1 MAEILLNTNSPVK
14 HKVFWR
20 GEVRE
25 ADDLPTVKVY
35 DIYHDDPVLP
45 DHEPYQQEDVVYE
58 TEATRC
64 ETDIGVYEVYLPYAL
79 TKRPRT
85 FLFVWTYEV
94 EGELFTK
101 EHKIFVV
108 KPYVDLAQAIYS
120 LGLGADPSDP
130 NYKNWEEVAAAERY
144 ARKVIE
150 NHTGQEF
157 YLYNDLH
164 TVYGSGSDIL
174 PLPYKLYE
182 LHELH
187 QNDILLL
194 DNPNNVNNWN
204 YSVEIT
210 PSGYGLK
217 VNRASMLDNT
227 VYTAN
232 GLVPPSLSNPSN
244 GAFFKDSSYIVSGMY
259 GWPQV
264 PDEVELAA
272 VELMKDYFSKD
283 KVWRNKYIKSIKTF
297 DWSFDYNSDASAG
310 TGNLYADQ
318 LLSGYVINQMVII

>member
-20 GEVRE
+20 GEVRD
-25 ADDLPTVKVY
+25 ADSPPTVTVY
-35 DIYHDDPVLP
+35 GIYHDDPVLP
-45 DHEPYQQEDVVYE
+45 DHAPYNEEDIVYQAE
-58 TEATRC
+58 STRC
-64 ETDIGVYEVYLPYAL
+64 ETDIGVYEVYLPFTITRMPKSL
-79 TKRPRT
+79 
-85 FLFVWTYEV
+85 LFVWEYEID
-94 EGELFTK
+94 GEEVIK

-108 KPYVDLAQAIYS
+108 KPYVDLSQAIYS

-130 NYKNWEEVAAAERY
+130 NYKNWDEVAAAERY

-150 NHTGQEF
+150 NYTGQEF
-157 YLYNDLH
+157 YLYNDTN
-164 TVYGSGSDIL
+164 TVYGSGSDLL

-182 LHELH
+182 LHQLY
-187 QNDILLL
+187 QNDILLF
-194 DNPNNVNNWN
+194 DIQGIDNWN
-204 YSVEIT
+204 YDIELT

-217 VNRASMLDNT
+217 VNRANMLDNT

-232 GLVPPSLSNPSN
+232 GLVPPSLTNPSN
-244 GAFFKDSSYIVSGMY
+244 GAFSKDSSYIVSGVY

-272 VELMKDYFSKD
+272 IELMKDYFSKD

-297 DWSFDYNSDASAG
+297 DWSFDYNSGSSSG

-318 LLSGYVINQMVII
+318 LLSSYVINQMVII

>member
-1 MAEILLNTNSPVK
+1 MAEILLNTNAPVK

-20 GEVRE
+20 GEVR
-25 ADDLPTVKVY
+25 DSDSLPNVTVY
-35 DIYHDDPVLP
+35 GIYHDDPVLP
-45 DHEPYQQEDVVYE
+45 DHDPYDPEQIVYE

-64 ETDIGVYEVYLPYAL
+64 ETDIGVYEVYVPFSI
-79 TKRPRT
+79 TKMT
-85 FLFVWTYEV
+85 KSLLFVWEYEV
-94 EGELFTK
+94 DGEPVTK
-101 EHKIFVV
+101 EHKVFVV
-108 KPYVDLAQAIYS
+108 KPYVDLSQAIYS

-130 NYKNWEEVAAAERY
+130 NYKNWDEVAAAERY

-150 NHTGQEF
+150 NYTGQQF
-157 YLYNDLH
+157 YLYNDTN
-164 TVYGSGSDIL
+164 TVYGSGSDLL

-182 LHELH
+182 LHELY
-187 QNDILLL
+187 QNDILLF
-194 DNPNNVNNWN
+194 DIHGVNNWN
-204 YSVEIT
+204 YDIELT

-217 VNRASMLDNT
+217 VNRANMLDNT

-244 GAFFKDSSYIVSGMY
+244 GAFYKDSSYIVSGLY

-272 VELMKDYFSKD
+272 IELMKDYFSKD
-283 KVWRNKYIKSIKTF
+283 KVWRNKYVKSIKTF
-297 DWSFDYNSDASAG
+297 DWSFDYNSESSSG

-318 LLSGYVINQMVII
+318 LLSSYVINQMVII

>member
-20 GEVRE
+20 GEVRD
-25 ADDLPTVKVY
+25 ADDLPNVKVY
-35 DIYHDDPVLP
+35 GIYHDDPVLP
-45 DHEPYQQEDVVYE
+45 DHPPYDAEDIVYE

-64 ETDIGVYEVYLPYAL
+64 ETDIGVYEVYLPFAITRMPKSL
-79 TKRPRT
+79 
-85 FLFVWTYEV
+85 LFVWEYYV
-94 EGELFTK
+94 DGEFIIK
-101 EHKIFVV
+101 EHKVFIV
-108 KPYVDLAQAIYS
+108 KPYVDLAQSVYS

-130 NYKNWEEVAAAERY
+130 NYKNWDEVAAAERY

-150 NHTGQEF
+150 NYTGQEF
-157 YLYNDLH
+157 YLYND
-164 TVYGSGSDIL
+164 TNTIYGSGSDLL

-182 LHELH
+182 LHQLY
-187 QNDILLL
+187 QNDILLF
-194 DNPNNVNNWN
+194 DIQGVDNWN
-204 YSVEIT
+204 YDIELT

-217 VNRASMLDNT
+217 VNRANMLDNT

-232 GLVPPSLSNPSN
+232 GLVPPSLTNSSN
-244 GAFFKDSSYIVSGMY
+244 GAFAKDSSYIVSGVY

-272 VELMKDYFSKD
+272 IELMKDYFSKD

-297 DWSFDYNSDASAG
+297 DWSFDYNSGSSSG

-318 LLSGYVINQMVII
+318 LLSTYVINQMVII